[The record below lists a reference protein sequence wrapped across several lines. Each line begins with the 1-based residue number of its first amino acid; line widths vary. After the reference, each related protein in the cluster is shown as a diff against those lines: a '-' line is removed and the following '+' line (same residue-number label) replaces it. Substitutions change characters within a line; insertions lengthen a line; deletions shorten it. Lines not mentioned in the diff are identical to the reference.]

1 MAAVGSEITRRE
13 RWLAAIAIAMVL
25 VFGVWLRWPGFT
37 QGGFA
42 SHDVGGILYNAMV
55 LADGELPYVADVE
68 LKAPG
73 SFYLAWAFAG
83 DRGTDI
89 ARLQVWANAWALLS
103 ALAVAMTA
111 WHAFGAR
118 TAPVAA
124 LVAVLADAHLD
135 SMDAN
140 YVTWSQLPQILAMSW
155 GLAAARCSGRARTL
169 GFVVAGAMAGCAMM
183 IKQPTGIVVVALAL
197 SVPLWSRDRGELLR
211 AWFHIALG
219 VAIVHMPLVLHYV
232 VHGELLALATAYP
245 LNRWGLDYV
254 VAGGRD
260 HPWPVPIEGTLATVH
275 FLALPLLLAAFAI
288 VVPKSER
295 GLGRSVAWPLAIWA
309 LATIAAAW
317 VGARFYK
324 GYFLAAAPPLA
335 LLAAAPWSVL
345 GGRLRVRPAVR
356 AALLVPVV
364 VLLAR
369 QLRLDLDMRVDRARS
384 HDDGARAIAKHIAPR
399 LPDGATIWVWGW
411 HLWDLYALLD
421 RRSATVVYKSLG
433 LITPPNDD
441 TWRLAATRERFVGG
455 EWSQRLIADFEAT
468 PPTYVILGSTAPHRQ
483 FDALRMLLA
492 RDYVRDHG
500 LKIGRVEIWR
510 RK

>member
-1 MAAVGSEITRRE
+1 MAGNGSTRRE
-13 RWLAAIAIAMVL
+13 RLLAAIAIAMVL
-25 VFGVWLRWPGFT
+25 AFGVWLRWPGFV

-155 GLAAARCSGRARTL
+155 GLAAARCSGPSRTL
-169 GFVVAGAMAGCAMM
+169 GFVVAGAMCGFAMM
-183 IKQPTGIVVVALAL
+183 IKQPTGIVVVALAA
-197 SVPLWSRDRGELLR
+197 SVPLWSRDRAELLR
-211 AWFHIALG
+211 AWWHIALG
-219 VAIVHMPLVLHYV
+219 VAVVHVPLALHYAA
-232 VHGELLALATAYP
+232 HGELLALATAYP
-245 LNRWGLDYV
+245 LNRWGIDYV

-260 HPWPVPIEGTLATVH
+260 HPWPLPIEGTLATVH
-275 FLALPLLLAAFAI
+275 FLALPLVLAAFAI
-288 VVPKSER
+288 VKPER
-295 GLGRSVAWPLAIWA
+295 ALARSVAWPLVIWA

-335 LLAAAPWSVL
+335 LLAAAPWGVL
-345 GGRLRVRPAVR
+345 GGRLRVKPALRV
-356 AALLVPVV
+356 ALLIPVV

-369 QLRLDLDMRVDRARS
+369 QLRLDLDMRNDRARC
-384 HDDGARAIAKHIAPR
+384 HDDGARTIAKHIAPK
-399 LPDGATIWVWGW
+399 LPDDATIWVWGW
-411 HLWDLYALLD
+411 HLWDLYAMTGK
-421 RRSATVVYKSLG
+421 RSPTVVYKSLG

-441 TWRLAATRERFVGG
+441 TWRLSATKESFVDGA
-455 EWSQRLIADFEAT
+455 WAHRLIEDFEAD

-483 FDALRMLLA
+483 FDALRELLG